1 MRHGVEAAGDD
12 AALEPDQATT
22 THVPISFRMVPPLRR
37 SAKPPFFYIFS
48 MTVDLIEFTMIT
60 STAVLFGRRHYT
72 WRLPGSPSSAPSRLP
87 WALPGR
93 PRSLTSSANWAGLTS
108 VSSPCSLSWCRVPAY
123 GCFGFI
129 VLVKH
134 NLPFGRLTTSGE
146 MFDLSIY
153 FDTCWKL
160 RCDVYCFWT
169 GFVYVA
175 FQSYVRACYAGLIPK
190 GEEVRWYALTR

>member
-1 MRHGVEAAGDD
+1 
-12 AALEPDQATT
+12 
-22 THVPISFRMVPPLRR
+22 
-37 SAKPPFFYIFS
+37 

-60 STAVLFGRRHYT
+60 STAVLFGKTTLHMAPF
-72 WRLPGSPSSAPSRLP
+72 WLVLVGVLAPSMGIAWSL
-87 WALPGR
+87 ALPYIQRELGWSNLR
-93 PRSLTSSANWAGLTS
+93 IVTLLALL
-108 VSSPCSLSWCRVPAY
+108 VSCIPAY

-129 VLVKH
+129 LLVKH